1 MYNEDTFKP
10 ASPRS
15 AADVE
20 QEDAAMEE
28 SEEEPAQESNPL
40 VTSLAAR
47 PEDSDSDTC
56 SAHPSQFEEANSG
69 IAEDAWTLTARFA
82 LTNVSFLMTTLSAHF
97 ILLMTTHFAH
107 FISLMT
113 THFAHLN
120 SCRLNSSLRQCQAP
134 NIHVPTLWR

>member
-28 SEEEPAQESNPL
+28 SEEEPAQELNLL
-40 VTSLAAR
+40 VTSSAVR
-47 PEDSDSDTC
+47 REDSDSDTC
-56 SAHPSQFEEANSG
+56 SAHPSQFEEANSS

-82 LTNVSFLMTTLSAHF
+82 LTTVSISDDTLSAQF
-97 ILLMTTHFAH
+97 IY
-107 FISLMT
+107 
-113 THFAHLN
+113 
-120 SCRLNSSLRQCQAP
+120 
-134 NIHVPTLWR
+134 